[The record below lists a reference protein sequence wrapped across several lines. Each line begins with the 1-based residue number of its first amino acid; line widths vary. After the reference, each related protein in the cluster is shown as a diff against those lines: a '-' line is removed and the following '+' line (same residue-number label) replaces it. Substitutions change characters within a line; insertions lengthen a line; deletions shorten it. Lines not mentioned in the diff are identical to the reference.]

1 MTDADHSTA
10 RPSSD
15 PTPEST
21 ETGDVFVAA
30 QPIFDRQTKVYGHE
44 LLFRSGPDNFFPPGS
59 DPDQATSNVIA
70 TGLGMIGLEA
80 LTGGA
85 HAFVNLPRNL
95 LVNDF
100 AFILPR
106 QRTVVEILETVK
118 PDREVIEAC
127 RRLKRR
133 GYKIALDDFVD
144 EPEHEVL
151 LQFTDFV
158 KVDFQLTAEAERK
171 AIARRFIRRGIRML
185 AEKVETQEEVTEASA
200 EGYKFFQGYFFSKPM
215 MVAARDVP
223 GFRLN
228 YLRLLRE
235 LNRPQLDFD
244 QVEEIVSHELSI
256 SYRVLRA
263 INSAAFGL
271 RSEVKS
277 IRQAL
282 VLLGPEQMRK
292 WACVWGLAGLG
303 QDRPVELIVS
313 TIRRARFCE
322 LLGGLSHLDILST
335 EFFLLGLFSTIDAIM
350 GRPKEEIL
358 EGLSVPTATCDAL
371 LGADTPLGS
380 LLACAIGAERGD
392 WDACSA
398 AGAVLDVTEAEISK
412 CYLEASA
419 FARDAFNPSRPP
431 KHA

>member
-1 MTDADHSTA
+1 M
-10 RPSSD
+10 
-15 PTPEST
+15 PTPERKA
-21 ETGDVFVAA
+21 DVFVAA

-70 TGLGMIGLEA
+70 TGLGMIGLQA

-106 QRTVVEILETVK
+106 QRTVIELLETIT
-118 PDREVIEAC
+118 PDREVTDAC

-133 GYKIALDDFVD
+133 GYKLALDDFVYS
-144 EPEHEVL
+144 PEYDVL
-151 LQFTDFV
+151 LPFMDFV
-158 KVDFQLTAEAERK
+158 KVDFQVSDKAERR
-171 AIARRFIRRGIRML
+171 AMARRFIPRGIRML
-185 AEKVETQEEVTEASA
+185 AEKVETREEVDTAIA
-200 EGYKFFQGYFFSKPM
+200 EGFKFFQGYYFSKPV
-215 MVAARDVP
+215 MVAAKDVP

-235 LNRPQLDFD
+235 LNRPALDFD

-271 RSEVKS
+271 RSEVRS

-322 LLGGLSHLDILST
+322 LLGALTELDILST
-335 EFFLLGLFSTIDAIM
+335 ELFLLGLFSTIDAVM

-358 EGLSVPTATCDAL
+358 EELSIPTASKEAL
-371 LGADTPLGS
+371 MGGDTPLGII
-380 LLACAIGAERGD
+380 LQCAVAIERGD

-398 AGAVLDVTEAEISK
+398 ASETLGVSEEKIAKCHLD
-412 CYLEASA
+412 ASS
-419 FARDAFNPSRPP
+419 FARDAFKPSEAPGP
-431 KHA
+431 G